1 MSFIG
6 IDCMSTASTISS
18 AHSDDEDQED
28 IVKDSGATISK
39 VSRDFSDSEADS
51 EPEDICKSNGAKI
64 EVTGEALSTTRSGVL
79 ASEKDFKSEID
90 KVVSLVKKFE
100 EDLRRQTKINE
111 SLQSKLTEQ
120 TILAKDLAKENFR
133 LNEELLESRRVNW
146 IWTKPKIE
154 EAAEVNS
161 SNESGVEAPERSFE
175 LELKN
180 VSLVMKP
187 RKNVSLVK
195 KVEENSRLLSI
206 CHWSLQEE
214 LKVKKV
220 SNEYVRFLKLSEK
233 HLEDENFHLKE
244 EILASPKGS
253 LEQSNDLAFQKFEKV
268 PKGEFAD
275 SNPECAIKS
284 GPDLEKIKQAISE
297 MIDLRAELEQV
308 KLKNAKK
315 LQEKDQALI
324 EAYKNLNDMKIES
337 LKWNREKLQNEKIL
351 QDKDNF
357 IKSLKNIIDM
367 DAKILQEKHL
377 ALTEASKQLIDLKA
391 QAWQSYTCNYKKN

>member
-39 VSRDFSDSEADS
+39 VSRDFSDSEYDS
-51 EPEDICKSNGAKI
+51 EPEDICKSNFSDISNKSIENHIAKI
-64 EVTGEALSTTRSGVL
+64 EVTGEAISTTKSGVL

-100 EDLRRQTKINE
+100 EDLRRQTENNE

-180 VSLVMKP
+180 VSLVLKP

-206 CHWSLQEE
+206 CHCSLQEE

-253 LEQSNDLAFQKFEKV
+253 FEQSNDLAFQKFEKV
-268 PKGEFAD
+268 PK
-275 SNPECAIKS
+275 
-284 GPDLEKIKQAISE
+284 L
-297 MIDLRAELEQV
+297 
-308 KLKNAKK
+308 
-315 LQEKDQALI
+315 
-324 EAYKNLNDMKIES
+324 
-337 LKWNREKLQNEKIL
+337 
-351 QDKDNF
+351 
-357 IKSLKNIIDM
+357 
-367 DAKILQEKHL
+367 
-377 ALTEASKQLIDLKA
+377 
-391 QAWQSYTCNYKKN
+391 